1 MAEEPI
7 TDEQEILAMNESQL
21 RETLLSRFHEER
33 QSGPQCPVMK
43 PPVEGGGNRD
53 WWPNQP
59 NLKILQHNPDVIN
72 PMGADYDYA
81 DEVATLDVD
90 SLRADLV
97 EVMTTSQD
105 WWPADF
111 GHYGPFF
118 IRMSWHAAGTYRV
131 QDGRGGA
138 GAGMQR
144 FAPLNS
150 WPDNA
155 NLDKA
160 RRLLWPV
167 KKKYGKQLSWADLLV
182 LAGNVAMED
191 MGFKTLGFAFGRE
204 DEWEPEEVY
213 WGPEHTWLGGDQRYT
228 GKRDLENPLAAV
240 QMGLIYVNPEGPD
253 GNPDPLAS
261 AIDIRDTFGRMA
273 MNDVETAALIV
284 GGHTFGKTHG
294 VGNPALV
301 GREPEAAPMEQL
313 GLGWK
318 NANGTG
324 VGKDAATSGLEVIW
338 THTPTK
344 WDNSYLEILYGNE
357 WELTTS
363 PAGAHQWKPKH
374 DGWANSVPEAFGT
387 GKTHPSMLTTDL
399 AMRFDPIYEKITRRW
414 LDHPEELADE
424 FAKAWFKLIHRDM
437 GPVSRYVGPLV
448 PKENLLWQDIIPA
461 GQSQLSEADVEA
473 LKKEILA
480 SGLTVPQLVS
490 TAWKSASSF
499 RGSDKRGGANGGR
512 IRLQPQAGWE
522 SNEPDELAQVV
533 RKLEEIQKS
542 SSTGVSFADL
552 VVLGGVAAI
561 EKAAKDAG
569 VTVTVPFSPGRG
581 DATQDMTDV
590 ESFAHLEPVADGFR
604 NYLGKGAQLPAEFQL
619 LDRANLLGLSAP
631 QMTALVGGLRV
642 LGANFKDSKLGV
654 LTNSPGRLTNDFF
667 VNLLDMGTE
676 WAPAPADDGTF
687 VGTDRA
693 TGTQKWTGSRVDL
706 VFGSNSQ
713 LRSFAEVYAQDDA
726 KEKFV
731 KDFVAA
737 WAKVMDNDRFDLHR

>member
-90 SLRADLV
+90 ALRADLV

-167 KKKYGKQLSWADLLV
+167 KQKYGKKLSWADLLV

-191 MGFKTLGFAFGRE
+191 MGFKTFGFAFGRE

-213 WGPEHTWLGGDQRYT
+213 WGPEHTWLGGDKRYT

-240 QMGLIYVNPEGPD
+240 QMGLIYVNPEGPN

-294 VGNPALV
+294 VGDPALV

-374 DGWANSVPEAFGT
+374 DGWANSVPEAFGN

-399 AMRFDPIYEKITRRW
+399 ALRFDPIYEKITRRW

-437 GPVSRYVGPLV
+437 GPVTRYLGPLV
-448 PKENLLWQDIIPA
+448 PKENLLWQDIVPA
-461 GQSQLSEADVEA
+461 GQSQLSEADIEA

-667 VNLLDMGTE
+667 VNLLDMDTE

-693 TGTQKWTGSRVDL
+693 TGAQKWTGSRVDL